1 MSYETRRRPI
11 NGRLDFFLAPR
22 SILALGDVEL
32 RSTKVPVLRQ
42 GHAELAVISN
52 DLAQNLSYAL
62 EQGVAA
68 ALLLGNEA
76 VSETLL
82 AQAEAAHV
90 AILGPDSLG
99 LIVPAAGLHLS
110 LSQTPVLPGRVA
122 FVTQSGALGAAI
134 LDWAEAQRVGFS
146 AFLSLGKGSDIGFG
160 ECIDYLAQDYQTQS
174 ILLYVETIADAR
186 RFLSAAREA
195 ALHKPVIVLKSGRED
210 AQREAAF
217 DAAFRRCGALR
228 VYRIAEL
235 FSLAE
240 VLSRQPRPRGPRL
253 AILSNGNG
261 PARLAAD
268 ALRSAGGQLASVRD
282 LGGAAGPTDFASALG
297 ELAADPGC
305 DGILAVLSPLPAAE
319 PEATAQALLAAA
331 AKCRKTLLTSWM
343 GGALVAGGRE
353 LLNEARLPVFPY
365 PDTAARAFVALSV
378 YSSSLQALYETPI
391 FAGEFP
397 DAASCGPWL
406 GALREG
412 GVQTLDAGQLER
424 LFAAYGLD
432 WRPAGKPMFSLQCE
446 ADATF
451 GPLLTLGAGE
461 DAQRVYGD
469 FTAAL
474 PPLTSTL
481 ARRMIERLR
490 AHLVL
495 DEAAVESLALLL
507 VRFSRLVS
515 ELPILAKAK
524 LRLSVPA
531 AAICSAEIALQP
543 LALPEAEW
551 PRCVV
556 RPYPSQYVQEIRL
569 RDGATALLRPI
580 RPEDETLIVDFHSDL
595 SERSVYL
602 RYLQFLQLE
611 ERILHDR
618 LARVCFNDYDREL
631 ALVVEQAG
639 RILGVGRM
647 QRNPL
652 RSEPEAEVAFLV
664 RDSAQGQGVGGAL
677 LRHIVEVA
685 RAEAVQ
691 ELTAE
696 LLASN
701 TPMRL
706 LLERAGFA
714 MRLSGDGSTLLA
726 RLRLKDGK
734 RDPSGGSGAAR

>member
-1 MSYETRRRPI
+1 
-11 NGRLDFFLAPR
+11 
-22 SILALGDVEL
+22 
-32 RSTKVPVLRQ
+32 
-42 GHAELAVISN
+42 
-52 DLAQNLSYAL
+52 
-62 EQGVAA
+62 
-68 ALLLGNEA
+68 
-76 VSETLL
+76 
-82 AQAEAAHV
+82 
-90 AILGPDSLG
+90 
-99 LIVPAAGLHLS
+99 
-110 LSQTPVLPGRVA
+110 
-122 FVTQSGALGAAI
+122 
-134 LDWAEAQRVGFS
+134 
-146 AFLSLGKGSDIGFG
+146 
-160 ECIDYLAQDYQTQS
+160 
-174 ILLYVETIADAR
+174 
-186 RFLSAAREA
+186 
-195 ALHKPVIVLKSGRED
+195 
-210 AQREAAF
+210 
-217 DAAFRRCGALR
+217 
-228 VYRIAEL
+228 
-235 FSLAE
+235 
-240 VLSRQPRPRGPRL
+240 
-253 AILSNGNG
+253 
-261 PARLAAD
+261 
-268 ALRSAGGQLASVRD
+268 
-282 LGGAAGPTDFASALG
+282 
-297 ELAADPGC
+297 
-305 DGILAVLSPLPAAE
+305 
-319 PEATAQALLAAA
+319 
-331 AKCRKTLLTSWM
+331 
-343 GGALVAGGRE
+343 
-353 LLNEARLPVFPY
+353 
-365 PDTAARAFVALSV
+365 
-378 YSSSLQALYETPI
+378 
-391 FAGEFP
+391 
-397 DAASCGPWL
+397 
-406 GALREG
+406 
-412 GVQTLDAGQLER
+412 
-424 LFAAYGLD
+424 
-432 WRPAGKPMFSLQCE
+432 
-446 ADATF
+446 
-451 GPLLTLGAGE
+451 
-461 DAQRVYGD
+461 
-469 FTAAL
+469 
-474 PPLTSTL
+474 
-481 ARRMIERLR
+481 
-490 AHLVL
+490 
-495 DEAAVESLALLL
+495 
-507 VRFSRLVS
+507 VS